1 METQIL
7 KYWTEYQD
15 DNYSEAVVRE
25 LNTERNA
32 IIIQILKKFCSPA
45 VTIAE
50 IGTGSGQLL
59 HDLKDMWGE
68 GCIVCGL
75 DLPKVI
81 AECKKRYPDIEFY
94 EFNAEKD
101 ITAPVNV
108 IIASEVIEHLADDFG
123 FLQRCKMATS
133 HLILSIPTSNF
144 IGIND
149 HHLRAYSKDSMQKL
163 LAIAG
168 FQTIHY
174 HEAAGSQYFYARAT
188 EVKV

>member
-1 METQIL
+1 MKTQIL
-7 KYWTEYQD
+7 KYWAEYQD
-15 DNYSEAVVRE
+15 DNYSKTVMHE
-25 LNTERNA
+25 LNIERNN

-50 IGTGSGQLL
+50 IGTGSGRLL
-59 HDLKDMWGE
+59 HDLKEMWGD

-81 AECKKRYPDIEFY
+81 ANCKKRYPDIEFI
-94 EFNAEKD
+94 EFDAEKD
-101 ITAPVNV
+101 ILSPVNV

-123 FLQRCKMATS
+123 FLQRCKMSTS
-133 HLILSIPTSNF
+133 HLILSIPSSNF
-144 IGIND
+144 IGEND
-149 HHLRAYSKDSMQKL
+149 HHVRAYSKYSMHKL
-163 LAIAG
+163 LTIAG

-174 HEAAGSQYFYARAT
+174 HEAAGSQYFYARAS